1 MHNSSLYITIIKLTL
16 RAGQSKPD
24 VPGAMN
30 SWYAFKSDQN
40 KIEVLEMNWWV

>member
-30 SWYAFKSDQN
+30 SWYAFESDQN
-40 KIEVLEMNWWV
+40 KIEVLEMICWV